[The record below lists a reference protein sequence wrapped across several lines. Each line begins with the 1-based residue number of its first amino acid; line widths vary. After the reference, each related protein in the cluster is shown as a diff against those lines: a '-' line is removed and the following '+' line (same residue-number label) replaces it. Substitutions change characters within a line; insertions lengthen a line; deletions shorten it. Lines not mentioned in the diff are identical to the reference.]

1 MRNPRRSAGFTLME
15 LTVALAVMGII
26 TAQLMLVFTSQRRA
40 TVVNDRVLDVQEGA
54 RVVVNLLSYDAR
66 MAGLMVPRR
75 SGIASV
81 DGGFSDPDR
90 ICISD
95 SSYFL
100 MPLDGTKSPSLDN
113 RDSHFD
119 TAEVVE
125 IQVGYVRVETTDIDG
140 DGAAIDFA
148 ANGGV
153 IVSNGNR
160 THCAQI
166 QAMVGD
172 RIDFVAGHEMAGGLF
187 PVAAEVRA
195 VPAIVYELDPDTLT
209 LTRNGVTLATSV
221 EDLQIEYWVDAQIED
236 GQIAGTE
243 FPIHDL
249 NADPGGWLINT
260 ELIRRVRL
268 SVVSRT
274 DAGDQQEGMIF
285 NRFARPAN
293 ANRDAGGPDE
303 FRRRRFTASVAPR
316 NMF

>member
-119 TAEVVE
+119 TAEVAS
-125 IQVGYVRVETTDIDG
+125 ISRGIFSQ
-140 DGAAIDFA
+140 
-148 ANGGV
+148 
-153 IVSNGNR
+153 
-160 THCAQI
+160 
-166 QAMVGD
+166 
-172 RIDFVAGHEMAGGLF
+172 
-187 PVAAEVRA
+187 
-195 VPAIVYELDPDTLT
+195 
-209 LTRNGVTLATSV
+209 TS
-221 EDLQIEYWVDAQIED
+221 LC
-236 GQIAGTE
+236 
-243 FPIHDL
+243 L
-249 NADPGGWLINT
+249 
-260 ELIRRVRL
+260 
-268 SVVSRT
+268 
-274 DAGDQQEGMIF
+274 
-285 NRFARPAN
+285 
-293 ANRDAGGPDE
+293 
-303 FRRRRFTASVAPR
+303 
-316 NMF
+316 